1 MISVLQ
7 LSSQSVVEI
16 IMLRG
21 DPGRS
26 VKGAPRAG
34 VATAKEYFG
43 HGHVWSDLRLILV
56 GFVSGFVAKKM
67 KIFTKINFL
76 LRIIEMI

>member
-1 MISVLQ
+1 MCLSVCVWGDVFRSVLLMISILQ

-34 VATAKEYFG
+34 EKNENIYKNHF
-43 HGHVWSDLRLILV
+43 
-56 GFVSGFVAKKM
+56 FVE
-67 KIFTKINFL
+67 NH
-76 LRIIEMI
+76 

>member
-34 VATAKEYFG
+34 VATAKEYFS
-43 HGHVWSDLRLILV
+43 HGHAWSDLRLILV
-56 GFVSGFVAKKM
+56 GFVSGFVAKKNEN
-67 KIFTKINFL
+67 IYENQFFVENH
-76 LRIIEMI
+76 

>member
-34 VATAKEYFG
+34 VASKTLTLKYHTMRGTFG
-43 HGHVWSDLRLILV
+43 GNSDRNDVMNMTKDFKQFIAIHSALV
-56 GFVSGFVAKKM
+56 
-67 KIFTKINFL
+67 
-76 LRIIEMI
+76 RI

>member
-56 GFVSGFVAKKM
+56 GFVSGFWLDLELPDLSVAVSE
-67 KIFTKINFL
+67 L
-76 LRIIEMI
+76 